1 MDLNTGGAVDL
12 HRHGDVDAE
21 PGLVDFA
28 VNVRPTPE
36 WMAELL
42 AARVADLARYPT
54 ADDHDRAI
62 RAVAGMH
69 DRTADEVLLLAGAA
83 EGFALLPRLRPRLA
97 ALIQPSF
104 TEPERVLRAAGI
116 PIAQVVLDEP
126 WRLDPGLVP
135 ADADLVVLGNPTN
148 PTGVLHPRESIEA
161 LRRPGRVV
169 VVDEAFADLV
179 PGKAESL
186 AALRYPD
193 VLVVRSI
200 TKSFGLAGLRAGYL
214 LGAPEVLSELGGG
227 RPHWP
232 LGTLQ
237 LAALAAAASGRGR
250 RYLDSESETVARQR
264 ESMVSVLSGAG
275 LRVVGESSAPFVLV
289 DVGDGPRFKELLR
302 QRGFAVRGCDNFVGM
317 GGRFVRLAVRDA
329 DTVAA
334 LADAVQAVMQEVY

>member
-1 MDLNTGGAVDL
+1 MDLNAAGVGDL
-12 HRHGDVDAE
+12 HRHGDADAE

-28 VNVRPTPE
+28 VNVRPTPL

-42 AARVADLARYPT
+42 AARVADLARYP
-54 ADDHDRAI
+54 AAADHDRAVA
-62 RAVAGMH
+62 AVAAVHG
-69 DRTADEVLLLAGAA
+69 RPVDEVLLLAGAA

-104 TEPERVLRAAGI
+104 TEPERVLRAAGV

-126 WRLDPGLVP
+126 WRLDPDAVP
-135 ADADLVVLGNPTN
+135 AAADLVVLGNPTN

-161 LRRPGRVV
+161 LRRPGRTI

-179 PGKAESL
+179 PGEAESI
-186 AALRYPD
+186 AARRYPD

-214 LGAPEVLSELGGG
+214 LGAPAVLRELGGG

-237 LAALAAAASGRGR
+237 LAAVAAAASDRGR
-250 RYLDSESETVARQR
+250 RYLEREAKIVARQR
-264 ESMVSVLSGAG
+264 ESMVETLGAAG
-275 LRVVGESSAPFVLV
+275 LRVVGASSAPFVLV
-289 DVGDGPRFKELLR
+289 DVGDGPGFKEALR
-302 QRGFAVRGCDNFVGM
+302 QRGFAIRGCDNFVGM
-317 GGRFVRLAVRDA
+317 DGRFVRLAVRDA
-329 DTVAA
+329 DTVAE
-334 LADAVQAVMQEVY
+334 LVDAVHSVMQEVC

>member
-1 MDLNTGGAVDL
+1 VDLNTAGVGDL

-28 VNVRPTPE
+28 VNVRPTPV
-36 WMAELL
+36 WIADLL
-42 AARVADLARYPT
+42 AARVADLARYP
-54 ADDHDRAI
+54 AALDHDH
-62 RAVAGMH
+62 AVAAVAAAHG
-69 DRTADEVLLLAGAA
+69 RPTDEVLLLAGAA

-104 TEPERVLRAAGI
+104 TEPERVLRAAGV

-126 WRLDPGLVP
+126 WRLDPDAVP
-135 ADADLVVLGNPTN
+135 EDADLVVLGNPTN
-148 PTGVLHPRESIEA
+148 PTGVLHPRESIET
-161 LRRPGRVV
+161 LRRPGRTV

-179 PGKAESL
+179 PGELESL

-214 LGAPEVLSELGGG
+214 LGHPAVLAELGGG

-237 LAALAAAASGRGR
+237 LTALAAAASERGR
-250 RYLDSESETVARQR
+250 RHLGRESKIIAHQR
-264 ESMVSVLSGAG
+264 ESMVTALGGVG
-275 LRVVGESSAPFVLV
+275 LRVVGGSSAPFVLV
-289 DVGDGPRFKELLR
+289 DVGNGAEFKDTLR
-302 QRGFAVRGCDNFVGM
+302 RRGFAVRGCDNFIGLD
-317 GGRFVRLAVRDA
+317 GRFVRLAVRDVN
-329 DTVAA
+329 TVAE
-334 LADAVQAVMQEVY
+334 LVDVVQTVMQEVC